1 MAKYFKPIAEN
12 RKARHD
18 YHILETV
25 QAGIMLTGAEVKALR
40 SGEVNL
46 RDSFA
51 RVEGS
56 AIWLYN
62 MYIKPYKFGRAENL
76 DPHRQRKL
84 LLNAREIARLSG
96 KAGQK
101 SHALIPLKIYF
112 EGNWAKIDLGLGQAK
127 KLFDKKET
135 KKQRDLDREMER
147 ELTKRE

>member
-25 QAGIMLTGAEVKALR
+25 QAGIMLSGAEVKALR
-40 SGEVNL
+40 AGEVNL

-84 LLNAREIARLSG
+84 LLKAREIARLSG

-101 SHALIPLKIYF
+101 GHALIPLKIYF
-112 EGNWAKIDLGLGQAK
+112 QGDWAKIDLALGQAK